1 MSVSVVTITMNPAVD
16 KSSSIQHVVPE
27 RKLRCTIPL
36 HEPGGGGIN
45 VSRALRELGGISHA
59 VFPAGGYTGEHLR
72 ELLVAEGVDC
82 TVIDTKGWTRENL
95 IVFEELSGMQ
105 YRFGM
110 PGPKLFKKEWHK
122 CLVDAFKNISA
133 PGYVVA
139 SGSLP
144 PGVPDDF
151 YAVLANKAKKRG
163 LKVVL
168 DTAGEPLR
176 LALNE
181 GVFLI
186 KPNLGELRDMTGDEL
201 CDDRCQ
207 DEAVMDIVRGKGA
220 EAVVV
225 SLGAAGTVLATKD
238 GVTRLRAPAVRVRS
252 KVGAGDS
259 MVAGIV
265 LGLVKGEP
273 MDRAAKRGVAAGSAA
288 VMSHGTG
295 LCRRIDAERL
305 LDAMS

>member
-1 MSVSVVTITMNPAVD
+1 MNPAVD
-16 KSSSIQHVVPE
+16 KSSSIRHVVPE

-45 VSRALRELGGISHA
+45 VSRALRELGGESHA
-59 VFPAGGYTGEHLR
+59 VFPAGGFTGEHLR
-72 ELLVAEGVDC
+72 ELLNAEGVDC
-82 TVIDTKGWTRENL
+82 TVIGTRGWTRENL

-110 PGPKLFKKEWHK
+110 PGPKLTKKEWHR
-122 CLVDAFKNISA
+122 CLVDVFRQTSGQ
-133 PGYVVA
+133 GYIVA

-151 YAVLANKAKKRG
+151 YAVLANRAKRHG
-163 LKVVL
+163 LRMVL
-168 DTAGEPLR
+168 DTTGEPLR
-176 LALNE
+176 QALGE

-201 CDDRCQ
+201 CDDYCQ
-207 DEAVMDIVRGKGA
+207 DEAVMEIIGKGGA

-225 SLGAAGTVLATKD
+225 SLGAAGSVLGTKD
-238 GVTRLRAPAVRVRS
+238 GVIRLRAPAVPVKS

-259 MVAGIV
+259 MVAGVV
-265 LGLVKGEP
+265 LGLVRGET
-273 MDRAAKRGVAAGSAA
+273 MERAARRGIAAGSAA
-288 VMSHGTG
+288 VMSHGTR
-295 LCRRIDAERL
+295 LCQRKDAERL
-305 LDAMS
+305 LAAMR